1 MIQTTFRAARWLAA
15 LSLTLASSL
24 QAEVHPI
31 IEVETGYLLGAT
43 ADRKWIKAEDALK
56 KLEPSATYR
65 VYSLTEALG
74 ELVAAK
80 PKSIEEPCPDVYAIE
95 EKEKPEKGAIALAA
109 PWNAQPR
116 NLRVADTTQPVYV
129 DAMRDFLKGRGFRDP
144 KISLTQ
150 ILRVDLDGDGEDEVL
165 ISATHYGTEPHEVPF
180 SAPPDSYSFVLV
192 RQVVGGKVQTRV
204 LAGDF
209 YPRPKRGD
217 APNYY
222 EVSAVLDLDGDGK
235 MEVVV
240 HSGYYEGGATT
251 IYRCGPGKITELLSV
266 GCGV

>member
-1 MIQTTFRAARWLAA
+1 VIHSTFRLAAWLAVV
-15 LSLTLASSL
+15 SLTLAVNL
-24 QAEVHPI
+24 QAEIHPI
-31 IEVETGYLLGAT
+31 VEVGTGYLLGAT
-43 ADRKWIKAEDALK
+43 ADGKWIKAEDALK

-74 ELVAAK
+74 EQVAAK
-80 PKSIEEPCPDVYAIE
+80 PTSIEEPCPDVYAITQE
-95 EKEKPEKGAIALAA
+95 EKPEKGAIALAA
-109 PWNAQPR
+109 PWDAQPR
-116 NLRVADTTQPVYV
+116 KVRVADTTQQVYI
-129 DAMRDFLKGRGFRDP
+129 DAMRDFLKGRGFKEPR
-144 KISLTQ
+144 ISIVQ

-165 ISATHYGTEPHEVPF
+165 ISATNYGTPRREVPF
-180 SAPPDSYSFVLV
+180 HAAPGSYSFVVL
-192 RQVVGGKVQTRV
+192 RQVVNGKVQTRLV
-204 LAGDF
+204 AGEF
-209 YPRPKRGD
+209 YPPPKRGD

-251 IYRCGPGKITELLSV
+251 IYRCGPGKIAELLSV